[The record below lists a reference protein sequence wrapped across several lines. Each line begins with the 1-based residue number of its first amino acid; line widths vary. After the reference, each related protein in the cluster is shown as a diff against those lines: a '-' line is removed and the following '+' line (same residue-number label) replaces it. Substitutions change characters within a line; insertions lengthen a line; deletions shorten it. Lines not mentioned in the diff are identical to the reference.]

1 MIALEQDD
9 RSQLRQFLMDRFVLR
24 ELVQLAYDI
33 IGPDYESL
41 PSSDKSEFCIALITY
56 LEQRERLHD
65 LVDQVRRLR
74 PNNDLAH
81 LSAKLTPGSRPIA
94 DKDHASEMSPE
105 APPPIP
111 TQLTGDQSMGLSERL
126 PKVLL
131 VDDTPRWR
139 DAVTRLLQKESCH
152 LVSARN
158 FEQARDLLSQEHFDV
173 VITNLVLE
181 EGSLVM
187 EGLQVLDH
195 VKALG
200 GSTQCIV
207 LATIENPRVPAV
219 IHNKYR
225 SIIFAI
231 VLKSDPWVD
240 YDSFLQEFR
249 GAVLQARLT
258 ASNGRRAAQPSP

>member
-1 MIALEQDD
+1 MMVAFEQDD
-9 RSQLRQFLMDRFVLR
+9 RSQLRQFLMDRFVLD
-24 ELVQLAYDI
+24 ELVEMAYDI

-41 PSSDKSEFCIALITY
+41 PSRDKRKFCIALITY
-56 LEQRERLHD
+56 LEQRGRLRD
-65 LVDQVRRLR
+65 LVGRVRGLR
-74 PNNDLAH
+74 PDNDLAA
-81 LSAKLTPGSRPIA
+81 LSAKLAPGITPIEVNAAQHA
-94 DKDHASEMSPE
+94 D
-105 APPPIP
+105 
-111 TQLTGDQSMGLSERL
+111 GQSVDLFERL

-139 DAVTRLLQKESCH
+139 DAVTRLLQKENCH
-152 LVSARN
+152 LVSVGN
-158 FEQARDLLSQEHFDV
+158 FEQARDLLSQGHFDV

-249 GAVLQARLT
+249 GAVLQAR
-258 ASNGRRAAQPSP
+258 SSQERVAQPSP